1 MATAKIEVPHVYTA
15 IAAVLKHLSVDKN
28 GKLPSNMGSGS
39 YLQAHDVT
47 SEVKSQFTKND
58 LIFTSN
64 EEIVSEEHIIFK
76 ERLNIRVL
84 IKGTYQI
91 ISTRD
96 GSSVTITG
104 LGDGLATGTA
114 VASNIGSTNALKNA
128 LLRTFLITEQAVEDG
143 MMRDVVN
150 AETTPT
156 RAQASAAK
164 KVQQVKASAK
174 ARAKTSEFQ
183 QKIVTEWIEP
193 GKVDTKKVN
202 AMFNEEKLK
211 NKDASQD
218 DLFKA
223 VYDRLNSEETE

>member
-1 MATAKIEVPHVYTA
+1 MATATIEVPHVYTA
-15 IAAVLKHLSVDKN
+15 IAAVLKHMSVNKN
-28 GKLPSNMGSGS
+28 GVLPGNMGGKA
-39 YLQAHDVT
+39 YITAHDI
-47 SEVKSQFTKND
+47 SAEVKSQFTKND

-64 EEIVSEEHIIFK
+64 EDIVSEEHIIFK
-76 ERLNIRVL
+76 DRMNIRVL

-143 MMRDVVN
+143 MMRDMVN

-156 RAQASAAK
+156 RAQAPAAK
-164 KVQQVKASAK
+164 RVQQVKASAK
-174 ARAKTSEFQ
+174 AGAKTSAFQ

-211 NKDASQD
+211 NKEASQD

-223 VYDRLNSEETE
+223 VYDRLNSGETE